1 MCMYLL
7 NFLYCSKYLL
17 FQLVPVQLTKKFSTA
32 AASLLTE
39 VEELYERDL
48 QMFCVE
54 RIVKPVRGG
63 GLLAVKMKAY
73 R

>member
-1 MCMYLL
+1 MYML
-7 NFLYCSKYLL
+7 NFLCYIKYLL

-48 QMFCVE
+48 QTFCVE
-54 RIVKPVRGG
+54 RIVKPVPGEE
-63 GLLAVKMKAY
+63 LLAVTLKAY

>member
-1 MCMYLL
+1 
-7 NFLYCSKYLL
+7 
-17 FQLVPVQLTKKFSTA
+17 VPVQLTKKFPTA
-32 AASLLTE
+32 AAALLTE

-54 RIVKPVRGG
+54 RIVKPVPGEA
-63 GLLAVKMKAY
+63 LVAVTIKAY